1 MANFQQLSVE
11 EAANAVKRGW
21 VVAQMLEYITIEL
34 LEYDSVADVPESW
47 VCLRADFLNLF
58 LSISMAYN
66 VISCQKDAE
75 NTQILKIAKF
85 AM

>member
-1 MANFQQLSVE
+1 
-11 EAANAVKRGW
+11 
-21 VVAQMLEYITIEL
+21 MLQIESL
-34 LEYDSVADVPESW
+34 YREPGPYKINIMKWAPIYESIATVGEIRVW
-47 VCLRADFLNLF
+47 WRADFQSGSRVLKKGVLNLF

-66 VISCQKDAE
+66 VISCQKVAE

>member
-1 MANFQQLSVE
+1 MVILQIGFVWQKARNTYLTSFTNPYSSQLLLLGKFEYVGGPIF
-11 EAANAVKRGW
+11 K
-21 VVAQMLEYITIEL
+21 VVLECQKG
-34 LEYDSVADVPESW
+34 V
-47 VCLRADFLNLF
+47 LNLF

-66 VISCQKDAE
+66 VISCQKVAE

>member
-1 MANFQQLSVE
+1 MGPEDPSNWKKIPIIFLKPNFRKLQE
-11 EAANAVKRGW
+11 
-21 VVAQMLEYITIEL
+21 
-34 LEYDSVADVPESW
+34 DSKNVSLKIRCKGPKKGV
-47 VCLRADFLNLF
+47 LNLF

-66 VISCQKDAE
+66 VISCQKVAE